1 MRIWGAPDMLG
12 TLIYQLQRSEE
23 GKLRRFF
30 MRRFRNASEAADAT
44 QETYLRLLE
53 VQERT
58 VIENPQAYLFQIAK
72 SVAHATS
79 ARLAANA
86 KFLVMDD
93 HALGLPDDAPGQDRI
108 VQGRQCLLLL
118 AKTIEKLP
126 RRCQEVFILSRLHGL
141 SNREIADLLGISQSG
156 VEKHIATGLI
166 RCLDLRQDFF
176 SDWT

>member
-1 MRIWGAPDMLG
+1 MKGELRGEACHRLGASWGAPDMLG

-72 SVAHATS
+72 SVAHAAS

-86 KFLVMDD
+86 KLLVMDD
-93 HALGLPDDAPGQDRI
+93 NALGLPDDAPGQDRI
-108 VQGRQCLLLL
+108 VQGR
-118 AKTIEKLP
+118 
-126 RRCQEVFILSRLHGL
+126 
-141 SNREIADLLGISQSG
+141 
-156 VEKHIATGLI
+156 
-166 RCLDLRQDFF
+166 
-176 SDWT
+176 